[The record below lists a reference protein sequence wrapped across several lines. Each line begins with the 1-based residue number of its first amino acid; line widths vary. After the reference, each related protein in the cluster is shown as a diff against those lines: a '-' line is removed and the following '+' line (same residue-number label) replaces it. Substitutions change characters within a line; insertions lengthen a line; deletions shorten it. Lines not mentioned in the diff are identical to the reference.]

1 MDIPL
6 HSHDEVRVSLNTIS
20 CKVLSSVICERLKLY
35 TSTLIGP
42 YQCGFRPDTQ
52 EGEKKLSVPTSN
64 PKRLS
69 LTPKVRSQIQTKSV
83 KSLATRSQAKMSND
97 IAIAALA
104 RFITVSDRMSNF
116 RATIETPGPSA
127 PSVHTCKVRKEQVRS
142 LWEKAEKEFEACLD
156 TISSITTEGAEEI
169 LATLHR
175 KYEYCYSV
183 YEELSVHLSELMD
196 QATPQQST
204 ASTTNQS
211 AYISSGCR
219 LPPCDTEV
227 FEGDYLK
234 WPTFRDLFTAVY
246 VNNPR
251 LTPVEKLFH
260 LNAKTSGEA
269 KAIVAKSP
277 LTNEGFDSAWAALR
291 DRFENKRLLVNSQLK
306 LLFNLASVSSESGQ
320 ALKDLQSTIQGCA
333 SRLPKL
339 TLSLWEQSLSSK
351 SDIPTWDEMNTF
363 LGDRYR
369 TLEAIEDMKP
379 SHSNHSTTKSQPVSR
394 RLNSFEAKVVSK
406 PKNCDL
412 CSKEN
417 HPVRL
422 CQRFLQMS
430 VEAQTNYIK
439 KKQLCL
445 NCFARG
451 HQLRE
456 CTSTHSC
463 FTCRARHHTLLH
475 KGNPNSSGST
485 TGNISSASPQN
496 PTVQRAANASENLP
510 GVQNYFA
517 TGARAV
523 LLGTAIIDICHL
535 GTNYRARA
543 LIDSGSEATF
553 ITERL
558 FNLIKLPF
566 RLIQAQVSGLNKTI
580 SAQATRLC
588 HFSIRAPNK
597 PGLQLETA
605 AYVLPELAG
614 TLPSYPIPRDALS
627 DLPAIPLADPT
638 FLESSQIDVLIGADM
653 LPSVLLS
660 GMRTNICGSL
670 LGQETI
676 FGWVLTGPVSST
688 FSQNRVSAFTTQI
701 TETSDRVLEKLLTKF
716 WEVEN
721 IPTKR
726 VKDSDSYCENN
737 FLQTT
742 TRDASGRY
750 VVSLPFREP
759 ENLGSQLGHS
769 RSSAL
774 AQFLRNENRLKRDF
788 PLKEQY
794 DSVIQE
800 YLDLG
805 HMREIPPSYDSPNY
819 YLPHHAV
826 IKPESTTTKLR
837 VVFNASSPSSN
848 GTSLNDILHAGPVL
862 QSDLTIQ
869 ILKWRYFQYVF
880 SADIT
885 KMYRQIWVDPK
896 HTPFQRILFRNKE
909 GEVSD
914 FELKTVTFGVNCAPF
929 LALRVLQ
936 QLADDVEK
944 DFPTAS
950 NIIRHFMYVDDVL
963 AGTTSIQEARLAI
976 SELRHAFS
984 SARFPLR
991 KWTANQKSILEDIP
1005 NEHLLHE
1012 DFRDLHSE
1020 SFAKTLGVRW
1030 NATSDEFCFVPPP
1043 VSIKSTHTKREVLSQ
1058 IAKLFDPAGWLS
1070 PFIVRS
1076 KIFMQEIWLQ
1086 ELGWDENIPTE
1097 MDQRWQDFL
1106 RSYSEL
1112 EQIRIPRWVGFQ
1124 PGVKVEHHGFCDA
1137 SQKAYGAAIYLRVE
1151 VGHNIMTRLLT
1162 AKTRVATVKTV
1173 SLPRLELCGAL
1184 LLPEMIAAILPN
1196 MPISNSDIFCW
1207 TDSTIVL
1214 AWLSKPACHWTTFV
1228 ANRVTKITQVT
1239 SAEHWAHVRS
1249 EHNSADLASRG
1260 VSLREL
1266 VHSQLWWEGPDWLQQ
1281 PKDMWPTREL
1291 GPPVTDIEQRAVKVN
1306 FAKAPSEDFLER
1318 FSALDKALRVLA
1330 YVIRFTQ
1337 RCRKMPRD
1345 AAERPTKEEIQ
1356 EAERVLIRNAQR
1368 GEYTQELKVLNDK
1381 RPIPVS
1387 SPIANLFPFLD
1398 QQGLLRAC
1406 GRITASTALQYDE
1419 RHPIIL
1425 PYNCRLARLL
1435 VLFSHQI
1442 SLHGG
1447 NQLVVRLIRS
1457 KYWIPKIKNLVKA
1470 VLNSCKVCTIY
1481 RKRVQTQLMGDLP
1494 ADRVSFSRPF
1504 TYTGMDYAGP
1514 FEIKNYTGRACL
1526 ITKGYVC
1533 VFVCFSTKAIHL
1545 EPTSDLTTEKFL
1557 AAFARFVARR
1567 GCPQRVHSDNGKTF
1581 VGAATL
1587 LSRDFMQTIKESV
1600 AGTYSHQGLVW
1611 RFIPP
1616 GAPHM
1621 GGLWEAGVKSF
1632 KALFYKSTSSRRY
1645 TFEEF
1650 ATLLAKV
1657 EACLNSRPL
1666 SLMSENSS
1674 ELLALTPGH
1683 FLIGG
1688 PLLSTAEPEIKGDAQ
1703 SIINRWQHLKAL
1715 HQQFSAR
1722 WKEEYLKELHK
1733 RNKWQTPSRDI
1744 QVDDMVVVKEDNMPS
1759 NEWRLGRVVS
1769 VLPGAD
1775 SRVRVVEIRTA
1786 RGTIT
1791 RPIHKLVLLPME
1803 DQATSAFPK

>member
-1 MDIPL
+1 MPGDKTKLSVP
-6 HSHDEVRVSLNTIS
+6 SVNKTRSLSASPRART
-20 CKVLSSVICERLKLY
+20 SSAVVP
-35 TSTLIGP
+35 TSITKAKSETSL
-42 YQCGFRPDTQ
+42 DTQ
-52 EGEKKLSVPTSN
+52 EGDKKLSVPTSN
-64 PKRLS
+64 QKRLS
-69 LTPKVRSQIQTKSV
+69 LTPKVTSQIQTKSV

-116 RATIETPGPSA
+116 RATIETPRQSA

-260 LNAKTSGEA
+260 LNSKTSGEA
-269 KAIVAKSP
+269 KALVSKSP
-277 LTNEGFDSAWAALR
+277 LTNDGFASAWESLR
-291 DRFENKRLLVNSQLK
+291 ERFENKRLLVNSQLK
-306 LLFNLASVSSESGQ
+306 LLFNLSSVGQESGR
-320 ALKDLQSTIQGCA
+320 ALKELQSTIQGGLVALAHSNISTENWDCLLVFLCA
-333 SRLPKL
+333 SKLPKL

-351 SDIPTWDEMNTF
+351 SDIPTWEEMNTF
-363 LGDRYR
+363 LSERYR

-379 SHSNHSTTKSQPVSR
+379 TISGIASKNPVAPKK
-394 RLNSFEAKVVSK
+394 LNSFEAKVSTK
-406 PKNCDL
+406 PRTCDL

-417 HPVRL
+417 HPVRM
-422 CQRFLQMS
+422 CSRFLQMS
-430 VEAQTNYIK
+430 VDARSSYIK
-439 KKQLCL
+439 RKQLCL

-451 HQLRE
+451 HQLRD

-463 FTCRARHHTLLH
+463 ATCHARHHTLLH
-475 KGNPNSSGST
+475 RGAPSPGPHSTVNVSANTQPPAAPATTSSSGQPP
-485 TGNISSASPQN
+485 A
-496 PTVQRAANASENLP
+496 
-510 GVQNYFA
+510 VQNYFA
-517 TGARAV
+517 AGSTAV
-523 LLGTAIIDICHL
+523 LLGTAMLDICHL
-535 GTNYRARA
+535 GTKYRARA
-543 LIDSGSEATF
+543 LIDSGSEVTF
-553 ITERL
+553 ISERL
-558 FNLIKLPF
+558 FRLIKLPF
-566 RLIQAQVSGLNKTI
+566 RLINAKVSGLNQTV
-580 SAQATRLC
+580 SAQSTRLC
-588 HFSIRAPNK
+588 HFAISSPSK
-597 PGLQLETA
+597 PGLQLNTE

-614 TLPSYPIPRDALS
+614 NLPSYPIPKEALTG
-627 DLPAIPLADPT
+627 LPILPLADPT
-638 FLESSQIDVLIGADM
+638 FLESSQIDVLIRADI

-688 FSQNRVSAFTTQI
+688 SSQNRVSAFTTQI

-742 TRDASGRY
+742 TRDGSGRY

-805 HMREIPPSYDSPNY
+805 HMREIPLSYDSPNY

-944 DFPTAS
+944 DLPTAS

-976 SELRHAFS
+976 SEHRHAFS

-1162 AKTRVATVKTV
+1162 AKTRVAPVKTV

-1184 LLPEMIAAILPN
+1184 LLSEMIAAILPN

-1306 FAKAPSEDFLER
+1306 FAKAEDFLER

-1345 AAERPTKEEIQ
+1345 AAERPTKEEVQ

-1368 GEYTQELKVLNDK
+1368 GEYTQSPK
-1381 RPIPVS
+1381 R
-1387 SPIANLFPFLD
+1387 
-1398 QQGLLRAC
+1398 
-1406 GRITASTALQYDE
+1406 
-1419 RHPIIL
+1419 
-1425 PYNCRLARLL
+1425 
-1435 VLFSHQI
+1435 
-1442 SLHGG
+1442 
-1447 NQLVVRLIRS
+1447 
-1457 KYWIPKIKNLVKA
+1457 
-1470 VLNSCKVCTIY
+1470 
-1481 RKRVQTQLMGDLP
+1481 
-1494 ADRVSFSRPF
+1494 
-1504 TYTGMDYAGP
+1504 
-1514 FEIKNYTGRACL
+1514 
-1526 ITKGYVC
+1526 
-1533 VFVCFSTKAIHL
+1533 
-1545 EPTSDLTTEKFL
+1545 
-1557 AAFARFVARR
+1557 
-1567 GCPQRVHSDNGKTF
+1567 
-1581 VGAATL
+1581 
-1587 LSRDFMQTIKESV
+1587 
-1600 AGTYSHQGLVW
+1600 
-1611 RFIPP
+1611 
-1616 GAPHM
+1616 
-1621 GGLWEAGVKSF
+1621 
-1632 KALFYKSTSSRRY
+1632 
-1645 TFEEF
+1645 
-1650 ATLLAKV
+1650 
-1657 EACLNSRPL
+1657 
-1666 SLMSENSS
+1666 
-1674 ELLALTPGH
+1674 
-1683 FLIGG
+1683 
-1688 PLLSTAEPEIKGDAQ
+1688 
-1703 SIINRWQHLKAL
+1703 
-1715 HQQFSAR
+1715 
-1722 WKEEYLKELHK
+1722 
-1733 RNKWQTPSRDI
+1733 
-1744 QVDDMVVVKEDNMPS
+1744 
-1759 NEWRLGRVVS
+1759 
-1769 VLPGAD
+1769 
-1775 SRVRVVEIRTA
+1775 
-1786 RGTIT
+1786 
-1791 RPIHKLVLLPME
+1791 
-1803 DQATSAFPK
+1803 

>member
-1 MDIPL
+1 
-6 HSHDEVRVSLNTIS
+6 
-20 CKVLSSVICERLKLY
+20 
-35 TSTLIGP
+35 
-42 YQCGFRPDTQ
+42 
-52 EGEKKLSVPTSN
+52 
-64 PKRLS
+64 
-69 LTPKVRSQIQTKSV
+69 
-83 KSLATRSQAKMSND
+83 
-97 IAIAALA
+97 
-104 RFITVSDRMSNF
+104 
-116 RATIETPGPSA
+116 
-127 PSVHTCKVRKEQVRS
+127 
-142 LWEKAEKEFEACLD
+142 
-156 TISSITTEGAEEI
+156 
-169 LATLHR
+169 
-175 KYEYCYSV
+175 
-183 YEELSVHLSELMD
+183 
-196 QATPQQST
+196 
-204 ASTTNQS
+204 
-211 AYISSGCR
+211 
-219 LPPCDTEV
+219 
-227 FEGDYLK
+227 
-234 WPTFRDLFTAVY
+234 
-246 VNNPR
+246 
-251 LTPVEKLFH
+251 
-260 LNAKTSGEA
+260 
-269 KAIVAKSP
+269 
-277 LTNEGFDSAWAALR
+277 
-291 DRFENKRLLVNSQLK
+291 
-306 LLFNLASVSSESGQ
+306 
-320 ALKDLQSTIQGCA
+320 
-333 SRLPKL
+333 
-339 TLSLWEQSLSSK
+339 
-351 SDIPTWDEMNTF
+351 MNTF

-430 VEAQTNYIK
+430 VDARTNYIK

-485 TGNISSASPQN
+485 AGNSSSASPQN
-496 PTVQRAANASENLP
+496 PAVQRAANASENLP

-543 LIDSGSEATF
+543 LIDSGSGATF

-558 FNLIKLPF
+558 FNVIKLPF
-566 RLIQAQVSGLNKTI
+566 RLIQAQVLGLNKTI

-614 TLPSYPIPRDALS
+614 KLPSYPIPRDALI

-638 FLESSQIDVLIGADM
+638 FLESSQIDVLIGADI

-688 FSQNRVSAFTTQI
+688 SSQHRVSAFTTQI

-805 HMREIPPSYDSPNY
+805 HMREIPLSYDSPNY

-848 GTSLNDILHAGPVL
+848 GTSLNDILHAGAVL

-909 GEVSD
+909 GEVTD

-1058 IAKLFDPAGWLS
+1058 IAKLFDPAEWLS

-1086 ELGWDENIPTE
+1086 ELGWDENTPTE

-1162 AKTRVATVKTV
+1162 AKTRVAPVKTV

-1184 LLPEMIAAILPN
+1184 LLSEMIAAILPN

-1318 FSALDKALRVLA
+1318 FSALDKARV
-1330 YVIRFTQ
+1330 
-1337 RCRKMPRD
+1337 
-1345 AAERPTKEEIQ
+1345 AAPTK
-1356 EAERVLIRNAQR
+1356 VL
-1368 GEYTQELKVLNDK
+1368 
-1381 RPIPVS
+1381 
-1387 SPIANLFPFLD
+1387 
-1398 QQGLLRAC
+1398 
-1406 GRITASTALQYDE
+1406 
-1419 RHPIIL
+1419 
-1425 PYNCRLARLL
+1425 
-1435 VLFSHQI
+1435 
-1442 SLHGG
+1442 
-1447 NQLVVRLIRS
+1447 
-1457 KYWIPKIKNLVKA
+1457 
-1470 VLNSCKVCTIY
+1470 
-1481 RKRVQTQLMGDLP
+1481 
-1494 ADRVSFSRPF
+1494 
-1504 TYTGMDYAGP
+1504 
-1514 FEIKNYTGRACL
+1514 
-1526 ITKGYVC
+1526 
-1533 VFVCFSTKAIHL
+1533 
-1545 EPTSDLTTEKFL
+1545 
-1557 AAFARFVARR
+1557 
-1567 GCPQRVHSDNGKTF
+1567 
-1581 VGAATL
+1581 
-1587 LSRDFMQTIKESV
+1587 
-1600 AGTYSHQGLVW
+1600 
-1611 RFIPP
+1611 
-1616 GAPHM
+1616 
-1621 GGLWEAGVKSF
+1621 
-1632 KALFYKSTSSRRY
+1632 
-1645 TFEEF
+1645 
-1650 ATLLAKV
+1650 
-1657 EACLNSRPL
+1657 PL
-1666 SLMSENSS
+1666 SE
-1674 ELLALTPGH
+1674 
-1683 FLIGG
+1683 
-1688 PLLSTAEPEIKGDAQ
+1688 
-1703 SIINRWQHLKAL
+1703 
-1715 HQQFSAR
+1715 
-1722 WKEEYLKELHK
+1722 
-1733 RNKWQTPSRDI
+1733 
-1744 QVDDMVVVKEDNMPS
+1744 
-1759 NEWRLGRVVS
+1759 
-1769 VLPGAD
+1769 
-1775 SRVRVVEIRTA
+1775 
-1786 RGTIT
+1786 
-1791 RPIHKLVLLPME
+1791 
-1803 DQATSAFPK
+1803 